1 MGEGRDP
8 VEVAPDV
15 YKVLFE
21 NDRVRVLAI
30 TMEPGATS
38 DTHWHPDSVNYV
50 LTGGAAAMTVPD
62 AGTMDMKVEA
72 GEVVWQPAGSHAM
85 ANTGDS
91 EVRVV
96 AVELK

>member
-1 MGEGRDP
+1 MDERRDP
-8 VEVAPDV
+8 IDVASDV
-15 YKVLFE
+15 YTVLFE

-30 TMEPGATS
+30 TMKPGATS

-50 LTGGAAAMTVPD
+50 LTGGAAAMTLPD
-62 AGTMDMKVEA
+62 AGTMDMKIEA
-72 GEVVWQPAGSHAM
+72 GGVVWQPAGSHAV

-91 EVRVV
+91 EVKVV